1 MHTIKSYPNRKSTR
15 LKNYRYDS
23 FGLYFITICCDQK
36 KALFGKVEE
45 QEVQLNELGRIVE
58 EEWKK
63 TEVIREN
70 VQLYEYI
77 VMPNHFHGI
86 IQLFDE
92 NNEIEDDSSRFE
104 SPKKSLGSIIRGF
117 KSATTK
123 RIKEW
128 IKPDQS
134 IHYPE
139 KIWQRNY
146 YDHIIRNEEGY
157 KTIRDYINNNPAN
170 WQKDRFY

>member
-36 KALFGKVEE
+36 KALFDKVEE

-63 TEVIREN
+63 TELIREN

-92 NNEIEDDSSRFE
+92 NNEIEYVSSRFE
-104 SPKKSLGSIIRGF
+104 SPKNSLGSIIRGF
-117 KSATTK
+117 KSATSK
-123 RIKEW
+123 RI
-128 IKPDQS
+128 
-134 IHYPE
+134 
-139 KIWQRNY
+139 
-146 YDHIIRNEEGY
+146 NE
-157 KTIRDYINNNPAN
+157 
-170 WQKDRFY
+170 

>member
-92 NNEIEDDSSRFE
+92 NNEIEYVSSRFE
-104 SPKKSLGSIIRGF
+104 SPKNSLGSIIRGF
-117 KSATTK
+117 KSATSK
-123 RIKEW
+123 RI
-128 IKPDQS
+128 
-134 IHYPE
+134 
-139 KIWQRNY
+139 
-146 YDHIIRNEEGY
+146 NE
-157 KTIRDYINNNPAN
+157 
-170 WQKDRFY
+170 

>member
-36 KALFGKVEE
+36 KAFFGKVEE

-58 EEWKK
+58 EEWEK

-92 NNEIEDDSSRFE
+92 NNEIEYVSSRFE
-104 SPKKSLGSIIRGF
+104 SPKNSLGSIIRGF
-117 KSATTK
+117 KSATSK
-123 RIKEW
+123 RINEW
-128 IKPDQS
+128 LYADITIKK
-134 IHYPE
+134 PE

-146 YDHIIRNEEGY
+146 YDHIIRNEERY
-157 KTIRDYINNNPAN
+157 KIIRDYIINNPAN
-170 WQKDRFY
+170 WKKDRFY